1 MFHPNPTN
9 ALEFRT
15 DLESTPPREIRGE
28 NIRKSVNQFD
38 LHAPSLRQRTPERNR
53 GLLFMPLLSDPGYP
67 AWQMS
72 RAYLRR
78 EYVSAPEDFCH
89 RLSAVFR
96 PENHHLSHATTPS
109 WVMDIVRDIIEPTE
123 AEGPFLCEVASEW
136 VTEWEFERI
145 QAAELQ
151 EAAGI
156 TSPRAAAMPNLPWK
170 PAE

>member
-1 MFHPNPTN
+1 
-9 ALEFRT
+9 
-15 DLESTPPREIRGE
+15 
-28 NIRKSVNQFD
+28 
-38 LHAPSLRQRTPERNR
+38 
-53 GLLFMPLLSDPGYP
+53 MPLLSDSGYP

-89 RLSAVFR
+89 RLCAVFR
-96 PENHHLSHATTPS
+96 PENHRLNLATPNR
-109 WVMDIVRDIIEPTE
+109 VLDIVRDVAEPTE
-123 AEGPFLCEVASEW
+123 AECPFLCEVASEW

-156 TSPRAAAMPNLPWK
+156 TPSRQASVLNLPWK
-170 PAE
+170 SAE